1 MAENTPWLS
10 IIGIT
15 EGGLS
20 GLSDAARASL
30 SQAEI
35 VFGGPRH
42 LALAGVADKGRAWP
56 VPFSIAPVMELRGR
70 RVAILASGDP
80 FWHGAGG
87 SIAAHLTAGE
97 WQTYPAP
104 SVFSLAAATL
114 GWRIEETACL
124 GLHAAPFARLLPHL
138 THGARLIC
146 TLRDG
151 AALTQLAAWL
161 TDQGFG
167 ASALTVMEALGGPD
181 QSISQATAATCDL
194 QAGALVAV
202 AIHALGPKGLP
213 RAAGLPDDA
222 FAHDG
227 QITKRPIRA
236 LTLSAL
242 APRAGE
248 RLWDLGAG
256 SGSISVEWCL
266 ATATTTAICVEAKP
280 KRTPN
285 IRTNAETYALSDRM
299 TVIEADSLTA
309 IETLPAPDAVFIGG
323 GADDALLTRL
333 WDILPQGTRLVINGV
348 TLETEALLVTWSAR
362 HGGQMIRVELA
373 TATPLGSMRG
383 WTPARAVVQ
392 WSVTR

>member
-1 MAENTPWLS
+1 MANRTPWLS
-10 IIGIT
+10 IIGIG
-15 EGGLS
+15 EDGLA
-20 GLSDAARASL
+20 GLTDAARAAL

-42 LALAGVADKGRAWP
+42 LALAGAGPKGRAWP
-56 VPFSIAPVMELRGR
+56 VPFSIAPVLDLRGR
-70 RVAILASGDP
+70 PTAILASGDP

-87 SIAAHLTAGE
+87 SIAAHLTQGE
-97 WQTYPAP
+97 WQTFPAA
-104 SVFSLAAATL
+104 SVFSQTAAHL
-114 GWRIEETACL
+114 GWRIEETTCI

-138 THGARLIC
+138 THDARLIC

-151 AALTQLAAWL
+151 PAAAQLATWL
-161 TDQGFG
+161 TDRGFG
-167 ASALTVMEALGGPD
+167 ASALTLLESLGGPD
-181 QSISQATAATCDL
+181 QRIRQATAATF
-194 QAGALVAV
+194 ALEASAPVAI

-266 ATATTTAICVEAKP
+266 ATPTTTAICVEAKP
-280 KRTPN
+280 NRTPN
-285 IRTNAETYALSDRM
+285 IRANAETYGLSDRM
-299 TVIEADSLTA
+299 TVIEAPALAA
-309 IETLPAPDAVFIGG
+309 IETLPTPDAVFIGG
-323 GADDALLTRL
+323 GADDALLSRL
-333 WDILPQGTRLVINGV
+333 WSLLPQGTRLVVNAV
-348 TLETEALLVTWSAR
+348 TLDTESLLVNWSAR
-362 HGGQMIRVELA
+362 HGGTLTRIEIA
-373 TATPLGSMRG
+373 TATPLGTMRG
-383 WTPARAVVQ
+383 WTPSRAVAQ

>member
-1 MAENTPWLS
+1 MLRDSPWLS

-20 GLSDAARASL
+20 GLSDAARAAL
-30 SQAEI
+30 AQAEI

-42 LALAGVADKGRAWP
+42 LALAGVSDKGQPWP
-56 VPFSIAPVMELRGR
+56 VPFSIDPVLAR
-70 RVAILASGDP
+70 RDRPTAILASGDP

-87 SIAAHLTAGE
+87 SIAAHLTAGD
-97 WQTYPAP
+97 WQTFPAP
-104 SVFSLAAATL
+104 SVFSLAAAHL
-114 GWRIEETACL
+114 GWRIEEVTCL
-124 GLHAAPFARLLPHL
+124 GLHAAPFARLLPYL
-138 THGARLIC
+138 THNARAIC

-161 TDQGFG
+161 TDHGFG
-167 ASALTVMEALGGPD
+167 ASAMTVLEALGGPD
-181 QSISQATAATCDL
+181 QRVTQAMAATCDV
-194 QAGALVAV
+194 QAGPLVAV

-280 KRTPN
+280 NRTPN
-285 IRTNAETYALSDRM
+285 IRANAETYALTDRM
-299 TVIEADSLTA
+299 TVIEADSLAA
-309 IETLPAPDAVFIGG
+309 IETLALPDAVFIGG
-323 GADDALLTRL
+323 GADEALLSRL
-333 WDILPQGTRLVINGV
+333 WDILPQGTRLVVNGV
-348 TLETEALLVTWSAR
+348 TLETEALLVNWSAK
-362 HGGQMIRVELA
+362 HGGQMLRVELA
-373 TATPLGSMRG
+373 TATPLGRMRG

>member
-1 MAENTPWLS
+1 MLRDSPWLS

-20 GLSDAARASL
+20 GLSDAARAAL
-30 SQAEI
+30 AQAEI

-56 VPFSIAPVMELRGR
+56 VPFSIDPVLANRGKPTS
-70 RVAILASGDP
+70 ILASGDP

-87 SIAAHLTAGE
+87 SIAAHLAAGE
-97 WQTYPAP
+97 WQTFPAP
-104 SVFSLAAATL
+104 SVFSLAAANL
-114 GWRIEETACL
+114 GWRIEEVTCL

-138 THGARLIC
+138 THGARAIC

-151 AALTQLAAWL
+151 AALGKLAEWL

-167 ASALTVMEALGGPD
+167 GSALTAMESLGGPD
-181 QSISQATAATCDL
+181 QRISQATAATCDV
-194 QAGALVAV
+194 QAGPLVAV

-266 ATATTTAICVEAKP
+266 ATATTTAICVEAKAA
-280 KRTPN
+280 RTPN
-285 IRTNAETYALSDRM
+285 IRANAETYGLTDRM
-299 TVIEADSLTA
+299 TVIESESLAA
-309 IETLPAPDAVFIGG
+309 IETLPPPDAVFIGG
-323 GADDALLTRL
+323 GADEALLSRL
-333 WDILPQGTRLVINGV
+333 WDILPQGTRLVVNGV
-348 TLETEALLVTWSAR
+348 TLDTEALLVTWSAR
-362 HGGQMIRVELA
+362 HGGQMLRVELA
-373 TATPLGSMRG
+373 SATPLGRMRG

>member
-1 MAENTPWLS
+1 MAENSPWLS

-35 VFGGPRH
+35 VFGGQRH

-56 VPFSIAPVMELRGR
+56 VPFSIAPVLELRGR

-151 AALTQLAAWL
+151 PAVGQLAEWL

-167 ASALTVMEALGGPD
+167 ASALTVMESLGGPD
-181 QSISQATAATCDL
+181 QLIRQTTAAICDL

-285 IRTNAETYALSDRM
+285 IRTNAKTYALTDRM

-333 WDILPQGTRLVINGV
+333 WDILPQSTRLVINGV